1 VSRVVRLRRRA
12 GHDAAIHERARR
24 LAAEQL
30 DRRLEFDDATW
41 LDQHL
46 GACRACRSIATA
58 YETDRRTLRSL
69 RGHEPEPPRDLWAR
83 TSAALERESARRGRA
98 GRRQATGSSRR
109 VPALGVLS
117 GVAAVVVIVV
127 GASVLSGGFRQA
139 PSTAVVPS
147 GTPPPVAVASTGTRP
162 GATPIAVGAASVGWI
177 GTASNGRLAYN
188 SAAVDEVCPVD
199 RQPDCPAVAGRQSKP
214 VDLTVRPK
222 SVSRSPVRNEAVVVT
237 DGAASD
243 SVMVI
248 TLPATEPGAT
258 PTPAETVKP
267 SQPPT
272 ETPATSPDGS
282 QTPPSSPSVPA
293 TSEPTPAETPVAT
306 PDATPSEPVDA
317 TPSPLATPEATAAN
331 SLAIV
336 SGVRVVGESAAYSPN
351 GEWFAFTARPSDDS
365 AGPDIYVWRVGDDRA
380 RVITNDHASVFA
392 SWAGKRLIGSRPTV
406 TRTETAEV
414 SARSFAIDPATG
426 AETELDGTA
435 WRPVVDPTS
444 EWALTWDGTVSLSTD
459 GLSIAPAT
467 GSLVLRKYSPRDGI
481 ETGGGKGSVVTDATG
496 IEFDAR
502 WDDTGTWLA
511 IWLADSSDPSLGRLS
526 LHHFD
531 PATGTLERLH
541 GAPKDVTALPGFSI
555 GDGRLAW
562 ATPPGQG
569 GEGSRVQIV
578 AWTGEAVGA
587 VESAPVDGV
596 VVIH

>member
-1 VSRVVRLRRRA
+1 VSRVQRLRRRA
-12 GHDAAIHERARR
+12 GHDAAIHARARR

-30 DRRLEFDDATW
+30 DRRLEFEDATW

-46 GACRACRSIATA
+46 GSCRACRAIATA
-58 YETDRRTLRSL
+58 YETDRLALRSL
-69 RGHEPEPPRDLWAR
+69 RSREAEPPRDLWAR
-83 TSAALERESARRGRA
+83 TSAALERESAARGRTVRRG
-98 GRRQATGSSRR
+98 ATGSSRR
-109 VPALGVLS
+109 IPALGVLS
-117 GVAAVVVIVV
+117 GVAAVVVVVV
-127 GASVLSGGFRQA
+127 GASLLSGGFRQA
-139 PSTAVVPS
+139 PSVAVIPS
-147 GTPPPVAVASTGTRP
+147 GTPPPVADASTGPRP
-162 GATPIAVGAASVGWI
+162 GATPLAVGAASVGWI
-177 GTASNGRLAYN
+177 GTGSNGKLAYN
-188 SAAVDEVCPVD
+188 TADVDEVCPVD

-214 VDLTVRPK
+214 VALTVRPK

-237 DGAASD
+237 DGAAGD
-243 SVMVI
+243 SVTVI
-248 TLPATEPGAT
+248 TLPTAEPTTT
-258 PTPAETVKP
+258 PTPAATVKP
-267 SQPPT
+267 TAPPT
-272 ETPATSPDGS
+272 ETPSTSPQAS
-282 QTPPSSPSVPA
+282 ETPPSSPSAPA
-293 TSEPTPAETPVAT
+293 TTEPTPAVTPE
-306 PDATPSEPVDA
+306 ATPSEPVA
-317 TPSPLATPEATAAN
+317 TPSPLATPEQTAAT

-365 AGPDIYVWRVGDDRA
+365 AGPDIYLWRVGDAQA
-380 RVITNDHASVFA
+380 RMVTDDHASVFA
-392 SWAGKRLIGSRPTV
+392 SWAGNRLIGSRPTV

-414 SARSFAIDPATG
+414 SARSFAIDPASG
-426 AETELDGTA
+426 NETDLDGTA
-435 WRPVVDPTS
+435 WRPIVDPTG
-444 EWALTWDGTVSLSTD
+444 EWALTWDGTVSLATD
-459 GLSIAPAT
+459 GLSVAPAN

-481 ETGGGKGSVVTDATG
+481 ETGAGKGSVVTDAAVV
-496 IEFDAR
+496 EFDAR

-511 IWLADSSDPSLGRLS
+511 IWLADPSDSSLGRLS

-578 AWTGEAVGA
+578 AWTGESVGA

>member
-1 VSRVVRLRRRA
+1 VSRVDRLRRRA

-30 DRRLEFDDATW
+30 DRRLEFDDAIW

-58 YETDRRTLRSL
+58 YETDRRALRSL
-69 RGHEPEPPRDLWAR
+69 RSHEPEPPRDLWAR
-83 TSAALERESARRGRA
+83 TSAALERESGGRGRP

-109 VPALGVLS
+109 LPALGVLS

-127 GASVLSGGFRQA
+127 GASLLSGGFRQA

-147 GTPPPVAVASTGTRP
+147 GTTPPVAAASTGTRP
-162 GATPIAVGAASVGWI
+162 GATPLAVGAAAVGWI
-177 GTASNGRLAYN
+177 GTGSNGKLAYN
-188 SAAVDEVCPVD
+188 SADIDEVCPVD
-199 RQPDCPAVAGRQSKP
+199 RQPDCPAVAGRKSDP
-214 VDLTVRPK
+214 VALTVRPK
-222 SVSRSPVRNEAVVVT
+222 SVTRSPVRDEAVVIT

-243 SVMVI
+243 SITVI
-248 TLPATEPGAT
+248 PLPASEPGAT
-258 PTPAETVKP
+258 PSPAETVKP
-267 SQPPT
+267 TEPPT
-272 ETPATSPDGS
+272 ETPSTSPDES
-282 QTPPSSPSVPA
+282 PASPSPSAPA
-293 TSEPTPAETPVAT
+293 TSEPTPAVTPEATPV
-306 PDATPSEPVDA
+306 ATPSEPVV
-317 TPSPLATPEATAAN
+317 TPSPLATPEETAAT

-351 GEWFAFTARPSDDS
+351 GQWFAFTARPSDDS
-365 AGPDIYVWRVGDDRA
+365 AGPDIYLWRVGDAQA
-380 RVITNDHASVFA
+380 RMVTNDHASVFA
-392 SWAGKRLIGSRPTV
+392 SWAGNRLIGSRPTV

-414 SARSFAIDPATG
+414 SARSFVIDPSTG
-426 AETELDGTA
+426 SESDLDGTA
-435 WRPVVDPTS
+435 WRPVVDPTGK
-444 EWALTWDGTVSLSTD
+444 WAITWDGTVSLAND

-467 GSLVLRKYSPRDGI
+467 GSLVLSKYSPRDGI
-481 ETGGGKGSVVTDATG
+481 ETGPGKGSVVTDAAVV
-496 IEFDAR
+496 EFDAR

-511 IWLADSSDPSLGRLS
+511 IWLADASDPSLGRLS

-531 PATGTLERLH
+531 PGTGTLERLR